1 MRSLPQKEE
10 KTGLAGKAEFFERVH
25 EVMQE
30 NGRADDTEDVEMPYG
45 DKMLV
50 VRIGVDYPQTPLDHT
65 EIAAKEKFM
74 PEPSLIRR
82 GTGRCFNKAH
92 FGIGPK
98 RMRALHTFLPIC
110 P

>member
-1 MRSLPQKEE
+1 
-10 KTGLAGKAEFFERVH
+10 
-25 EVMQE
+25 MQE

-50 VRIGVDYPQTPLDHT
+50 VRIGVDYPQTPRGSYVRT
-65 EIAAKEKFM
+65 AAKEKFM

-98 RMRALHTFLPIC
+98 RMRALHTFLSIC

>member
-1 MRSLPQKEE
+1 
-10 KTGLAGKAEFFERVH
+10 
-25 EVMQE
+25 MQE
-30 NGRADDTEDVEMPYG
+30 NGRADDEDVEMPYG

-50 VRIGVDYPQTPLDHT
+50 VRIGVDYPQTPWIIREDGR
-65 EIAAKEKFM
+65 KGKFM

-98 RMRALHTFLPIC
+98 RMRALHTFLSVAVDVEEVNLTDNRLDDEAWQP
-110 P
+110 